1 MKENKLKLIT
11 KVLAILVICLVSFV
25 GMYVQKGNK
34 MENVVKGV
42 SLGKDLTGYREVI
55 VEVSDATKVTDSDGK
70 VVGNTDN
77 YNDSSI
83 EQNSYTKTE
92 EKVNNEENLNVE
104 NYKKVKEILQTRLE
118 KFGVDEYNLSLDEQT
133 GKIYIQLPENDRT
146 DDIVSNLIQT
156 GKLELKDSKDS
167 SKVLLNN
174 EDLKE
179 VSAVYN
185 TTESGTTVY
194 LDIKLNKAGKEKL
207 KDISTNEYAT
217 LPEKEDTES
226 DTNTTSDT
234 NTESEEDNMENATNV
249 TAEVQTEG
257 ENVTT
262 ENAETDE
269 NTTQEES
276 TESKTTEEEQKKV
289 TLSIDGSE
297 MVTTSFDEP
306 IENGTLDLTMNKASK
321 DSSEINKNLQSAS
334 TIAVLLNSEV
344 MPLTYKVSE
353 NQYVKTGIT
362 SQNLKNVIIA
372 MVIIG
377 AVLLVYI
384 MIKYKGKGILGAI
397 SNIGYMAIFLLV
409 LRYTNV
415 ELTIEGILGIVIS
428 GILNYWF
435 TIKLL
440 KGEEKAFMDFVQK
453 VIPILII
460 AIVGCFISWAK
471 IASFGMAM
479 FWGIAITII
488 YNLIVTRNVIT
499 KVEK

>member
-25 GMYVQKGNK
+25 GIYVQKGNK
-34 MENVVKGV
+34 MENVVKGF
-42 SLGKDLTGYREVI
+42 SLGKDLTGYREII

-77 YNDSSI
+77 YTDSSI

-118 KFGVDEYNLSLDEQT
+118 KFGVNEYNLSLDEQT

-146 DDIVSNLIQT
+146 DNVISNLIQT
-156 GKLELKDSKDS
+156 GKFEIRDSKDS
-167 SKVLLNN
+167 SKVLINN

-194 LDIKLNKAGKEKL
+194 LYIKLNKAGKEKL

-217 LPEKEDTES
+217 LPEEETASNED
-226 DTNTTSDT
+226 TTSDET
-234 NTESEEDNMENATNV
+234 TIQEEDNMDGATNV

-262 ENAETDE
+262 ENTETDE
-269 NTTQEES
+269 TTTQEES
-276 TESKTTEEEQKKV
+276 ETTEEEQKEV
-289 TLSIDGSE
+289 TLAIDESE

-306 IENGTLDLTMNKASK
+306 IENGTLDLTMNQDLT
-321 DSSEINKNLQSAS
+321 DSGKINENLQSTS
-334 TIAVLLNSEV
+334 IIAVLLNSDV

-353 NQYVKTGIT
+353 NQYVKTSIT
-362 SQNLKNVIIA
+362 SQILKNVIIA
-372 MVIIG
+372 MIIIG
-377 AVLLVYI
+377 AALLVYM
-384 MIKYKGKGILGAI
+384 MIKYKEKGILGAI
-397 SNIGYMAIFLLV
+397 CNIGYMAIFLLV
-409 LRYTNV
+409 IRYTNV
-415 ELTIEGILGIVIS
+415 ELTIEGILGIIIS
-428 GILNYWF
+428 GILNYCF

-440 KGEEKAFMDFVQK
+440 KEEEKAFMDFVQK

-471 IASFGMAM
+471 IASFGMVM